1 MMDAVDAGRQF
12 GDGPLSRTVALIYN
26 LLVVELLLLATT
38 LPGLVPLLLLD
49 RHPSNIPL
57 AALCALPF
65 GPALSGALYA
75 IRHRQGDLTDLQPLA
90 AFGRGYRLNLRAALI
105 VWVPLLVWLA
115 ILAVN
120 LGHFS
125 AAAVPGWWAVLM
137 IVVMVAATLCGINA
151 LVITSLFAFRP
162 SDIARLAIYFL
173 VRTPGVTLGNACL
186 LIVVAGVTVVSSEVV
201 VFLLGSVL
209 TMALLRTARPM
220 IAAIERD
227 FTG

>member
-1 MMDAVDAGRQF
+1 M
-12 GDGPLSRTVALIYN
+12 
-26 LLVVELLLLATT
+26 
-38 LPGLVPLLLLD
+38 
-49 RHPSNIPL
+49 
-57 AALCALPF
+57 
-65 GPALSGALYA
+65 
-75 IRHRQGDLTDLQPLA
+75 A

-173 VRTPGVTLGNACL
+173 VRRVTLGNACL

-209 TMALLRTARPM
+209 TMALLRTAPSDDR
-220 IAAIERD
+220 
-227 FTG
+227 GH